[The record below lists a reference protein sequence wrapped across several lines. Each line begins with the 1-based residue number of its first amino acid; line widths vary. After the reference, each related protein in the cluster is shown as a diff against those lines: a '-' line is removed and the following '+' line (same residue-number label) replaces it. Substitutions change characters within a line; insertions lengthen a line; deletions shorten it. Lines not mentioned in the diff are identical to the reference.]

1 MVLTHTSL
9 TLRAAAFQW
18 GAPCT
23 HGPSPAAPT
32 APRLGHFIQAHVV
45 QLSASPSHPC
55 VAPQIPN
62 GKERDW
68 AEPPWEGVLGE
79 PLYVGSLWPAWGR
92 KVHPPPMLAGGR
104 EPGRREPGP
113 HQPADAGFTVT
124 CVLAW
129 SGRDEAS
136 GPSKRAAPEGQLL
149 LHGHVFVPRGHV
161 VSRLR
166 ARPGS
171 GVGTCLRPPP
181 VCRLLLRPRPPPG
194 KVTWAPRLCQTASGG
209 RAPGA
214 GPGRRGSEADKPYP
228 YACHTVPD
236 TAD

>member
-1 MVLTHTSL
+1 MG
-9 TLRAAAFQW
+9 RGAWEAAVCW
-18 GAPCT
+18 EP
-23 HGPSPAAPT
+23 
-32 APRLGHFIQAHVV
+32 V
-45 QLSASPSHPC
+45 AS
-55 VAPQIPN
+55 
-62 GKERDW
+62 
-68 AEPPWEGVLGE
+68 LGE
-79 PLYVGSLWPAWGR
+79 EGT
-92 KVHPPPMLAGGR
+92 PPSMLAGGR
-104 EPGRREPGP
+104 EPGHREPGP
-113 HQPADAGFTVT
+113 RQPADAGFTVT
-124 CVLAW
+124 CVLAR

-149 LHGHVFVPRGHV
+149 LHGHVFVPRGHI

-171 GVGTCLRPPP
+171 GAGTCLRPPP